1 MDGNAKKIL
10 KKILEESPSGEAV
23 VLENAEL
30 TALLSHAEQPETEL
44 KQILGELNGAEL
56 IRLKYADRTS
66 CCVASLP
73 KGRLVGTEKNEVAEL
88 NRSVMAPT
96 VRRRWKQALIPFV
109 ASFFGAFLGG
119 AAAIGIFLGLFA

>member
-10 KKILEESPSGEAV
+10 TKILEESPNGEAV

-30 TALLSHAEQPETEL
+30 TALLSHAEQPEKEL

-56 IRLKYADRTS
+56 IRLKYDDRTS

-96 VRRRWKQALIPFV
+96 LRRRWKQWLIPF
-109 ASFFGAFLGG
+109 AAAFFGAFLGSG
-119 AAAIGIFLGLFA
+119 AAIGIFLGLCA